1 MPNKGDHNIL
11 IIEDNPGDLA
21 LVEEF
26 LFEQIESPVLSHVSN
41 FVDAKNVLTNA
52 ATAFDIILLDLSLP
66 DKTGTPLIEEIIK
79 VSANAA
85 VIVLTGYS
93 DLSFGLRSLSLGV
106 SDYILKDELTSLSLY
121 KSIVYSTERKRI
133 ALALET
139 SEKRARRFAKQLNSV
154 VEEERLRIAREIHDE
169 FGQQL
174 SGLKMSMASLKKNNG
189 VSSDLQPVIEAIVTD
204 VDNSI
209 QTLRLIA
216 NELRPALLDKLGLFA
231 AIEWL
236 VSEFERKTGIQS
248 KIYVEIDQP
257 SIDRTTGISIFRIC
271 QEALTNIAKHAAAS
285 LVSIRLESGVEMIK
299 VYISDNGKGID
310 TRTLQNSSS
319 MGLLNMRERASLI
332 GAELNINS
340 VPGKGTNI
348 ELKIKTNGN
357 EDIDSR

>member
-1 MPNKGDHNIL
+1 MPNKGDYNIL
-11 IIEDNPGDLA
+11 IIEDNPGDLT

-26 LFEQIESPVLSHVSN
+26 LFEQIESPVLSHASS
-41 FVDAKNVLTNA
+41 FVEAKDILTN
-52 ATAFDIILLDLSLP
+52 TALPFDIILLDLSLP
-66 DKTGTPLIEEIIK
+66 DKTGIPLIEEVMEIG
-79 VSANAA
+79 SNTA

-93 DLSFGLRSLSLGV
+93 DLSFGVKSLSLGV
-106 SDYILKDELTSLSLY
+106 SDYILKDELTALSLY

-133 ALALET
+133 ARALET

-174 SGLKMSMASLKKNNG
+174 SGLKMSMSSLKKNNG
-189 VSSDLQPVIEAIVTD
+189 VSSDLQPVIEAILSD

-236 VSEFERKTGIQS
+236 VSEFERKTGIKS
-248 KIYVEIDQP
+248 KIYAEIDQP
-257 SIDRTTGISIFRIC
+257 LIDRTTGVSIFRIC

-285 LVSIRLESGVEMIK
+285 LVSIRLESGPEMIK

-319 MGLLNMRERASLI
+319 MGLLNMQERASLI

-357 EDIDSR
+357 EDINSR